1 MIHANDDDS
10 RGNVNYKEDND
21 GNQTH
26 DVGGVDGGAA
36 GLIFSLFSFFFLWV
50 VFLTPHSCCFL
61 FFLLFDDD
69 DNDDDDDDDDD
80 VEGTCCCCCCCCSW
94 FSMSRTWLKT

>member
-1 MIHANDDDS
+1 MVVVVVGGE
-10 RGNVNYKEDND
+10 GNNSIWGHCDLLLSN
-21 GNQTH
+21 

-36 GLIFSLFSFFFLWV
+36 GLTFSLFSFFFLWV

-69 DNDDDDDDDDD
+69 DDDDDDD

-94 FSMSRTWLKT
+94 FSMSRTSVKT